1 MAHWLCKTRKYDE
14 ALQQGTDLYITDK
27 IELISLIAKCAVD
40 AKDKKGADQ
49 ILDHALSILAAHGDD
64 EAFFGDSEFFAE
76 LALENVSTEL
86 AGKFV
91 SRLEQGSLRKSRI
104 LLKLAR
110 ARASVG
116 DKDAAIALI
125 EDALRQTSGFGE
137 DEANEVVA
145 VTVSAATILASVA
158 ALDRATDL
166 AGKANS
172 ILLSQAEPRSQDQ
185 VAVAC
190 LFADLGSLSQAVGM
204 IESMQSQ
211 SRTTAFASLALH
223 CKDKALARSLMER
236 SRSQILAP
244 TYDLYGQSRNLSS
257 LVSAY
262 IRADQIDDTFELL
275 QKIREPF
282 YLNSAAVEVANSLSA
297 KGKTDE
303 AVLALDLAATA
314 AQKIVSEKSQDIP
327 GYASG
332 SNAQSKSHLLSELV
346 EGFVRLGA
354 LSRAES
360 AAMGIDH
367 PQYRASAM
375 SRVAV
380 AYAAKDN
387 HKKARSILM
396 SAFSLSSDA
405 GAYNHDQSREDALF
419 NIVRAMGESGLRA
432 EATVAINR
440 FLDEVKSNDSLDQYV
455 GHLFMIGDIAESQKI
470 PINKRSQV
478 LLKHFEEQQST
489 N

>member
-14 ALQQGTDLYITDK
+14 ALQQGADLYITDK
-27 IELISLIAKCAVD
+27 IELISLIAKCAID
-40 AKDKKGADQ
+40 AKDKNGANQ
-49 ILDHALSILAAHGDD
+49 ILDNALSILTAHGDD

-76 LALENVSTEL
+76 LALENGSTEL

-91 SRLEQGSLRKSRI
+91 SRLEQDSLRKSRT

-110 ARASVG
+110 ARAGSG
-116 DKDAAIALI
+116 DKVAAIALI
-125 EDALRQTSGFGE
+125 EDALSQTSGFDE

-145 VTVSAATILASVA
+145 VTVSSATVLVSIGE
-158 ALDRATDL
+158 LDRAKDL

-172 ILLSQAEPRSQDQ
+172 ILLAQTEPLSQDQ

-204 IESMQSQ
+204 IESMEPQ

-223 CKDKALARSLMER
+223 CKDKELARSLMER
-236 SRSQILAP
+236 ARQKILA
-244 TYDLYGQSRNLSS
+244 TTHDYYAQSRNLSA

-262 IRADQIDDTFELL
+262 IKAGQIDDTFELL

-282 YLNSAAVEVANSLSA
+282 YLNSAAMAVANSLSE
-297 KGKTDE
+297 KGKTDA
-303 AVLALDLAATA
+303 AVSALDIAATA

-332 SNAQSKSHLLSELV
+332 SNAKSKSHLLSELV

-367 PQYRASAM
+367 PQYKASAM

-380 AYAAKDN
+380 AYAAKDD
-387 HKKARSILM
+387 HTKARSILM
-396 SAFSLSSDA
+396 SALALSSDA

-432 EATVAINR
+432 EAAIAINR
-440 FLDEVKSNDSLDQYV
+440 FLEEVKSNDSLDQYV
-455 GHLFMIGDIAESQKI
+455 GHVFMIGDIAESQKI

-478 LLKHFEEQQST
+478 LLKQIEKQQS